1 MFKSKLKK
9 VIFSF
14 IIINI
19 IFANIFVVY
28 ADDENEDITENDVN
42 DISGEITE
50 QILKQTTKQTA
61 ASVSDEPSLNSRI
74 AVAYDRKSGNV
85 IWGKQE
91 NKRTAMAST
100 TKIMTAIVL
109 LENSDLNQTI
119 TVSAKAAGTGGSR
132 LGLKKNDKITIRDLL
147 YGLMLK
153 SGNDSA
159 VAIAET
165 VGGSV
170 EGFAEM
176 MNAKAKELGLENT
189 HYVTPHGLDNPEHY
203 TTAYE
208 LAKLADYALK
218 NDTFAKVVNTKNY
231 TVTING
237 YPKNISN
244 TNELLGYLDGV
255 NGVKTGFTNNAGRC
269 LVTSVNRNNFEII
282 TVVLQ
287 ADTKKFRTAD
297 SIKLIEYVYKN
308 YELLNIKEIVD
319 EKFVKW
325 CEINKN
331 RITINKCK
339 NNNMNLYISNLKND
353 IIPVKKE
360 DIDKVDI
367 EINNL
372 FYFEAP
378 VEKDTIIGSLKVVLE
393 GEIIDVI
400 EVKNSNIVEK
410 KDVLDYIKIFPFVL
424 NGNL

>member
-28 ADDENEDITENDVN
+28 ADDENEDVTENDVN

-132 LGLKKNDKITIRDLL
+132 LGLKKNDKISMNDLL
-147 YGLMLK
+147 YGLMLV
-153 SGNDSA
+153 SGNDAA
-159 VAIAET
+159 VAIAEH

-170 EGFAEM
+170 EGFAEL

-360 DIDKVDI
+360 DIDEVDI